1 MIHSKPFQ
9 SPRGPFTSK
18 VPIHSLG
25 MSQIIAYG
33 LLFYL
38 FALVKAPLAEA
49 YGISEIHILSVLSV
63 IVGIQAF
70 LGPVFG
76 YWADKL
82 SALIVMVFGLFSGG
96 VGLAFLSF
104 GGELIWLYIGFIF
117 IALGIGGATYE
128 LAFTAAVQ
136 LDEGKSR
143 KNISYI
149 TFYGSVA
156 SSLTWLLVGPMLET
170 FGLSIM
176 LMLLCFIVWVM
187 AFRLAWLAKK
197 NTSHTPKLK
206 NVISHFRWSELQKS
220 EKIAMVLLGLSG
232 GGWLSWL

>member
-1 MIHSKPFQ
+1 M
-9 SPRGPFTSK
+9 
-18 VPIHSLG
+18 
-25 MSQIIAYG
+25 
-33 LLFYL
+33 
-38 FALVKAPLAEA
+38 
-49 YGISEIHILSVLSV
+49 

-76 YWADKL
+76 YWADRL
-82 SALIVMVFGLFSGG
+82 SALTVMVFGLLSGG

-117 IALGIGGATYE
+117 IALGIGGATY

-136 LDEGKSR
+136 LDEAKSR

-149 TFYGSVA
+149 TFYGAVA

-170 FGLSIM
+170 FGLSMM
-176 LMLLCFIVWVM
+176 LMLLCFTVWSM

-197 NTSHTPKLK
+197 TTSHTPKLK
-206 NVISHFRWSELQKS
+206 NVISRFRWSELQKS

-232 GGWLSWL
+232 GLAILALVLLQ